1 MKKAAED
8 AAAAA
13 AVNEAI
19 VGDVAFAAAQ
29 AATMGPSAKEMVL
42 VEGRLVC
49 WSHRKKKGKVWKC
62 FDLSKEEPCCLLPS
76 STGVGVCGV
85 KPSFKGGTSNGWDHL
100 YRHHRA
106 TWLQLKKELGLLTGV
121 GAVEL
126 AHIDEV
132 LRKRSEDA
140 KTSATL
146 QACST
151 RRCQGKLGALP
162 TINGA
167 LRATFF

>member
-1 MKKAAED
+1 MAKQERIKLREQRKAEEAVKKAAED

-62 FDLSKEEPCCLLPS
+62 FELSKEELAVRDKRNEEELNSLKGMMAAYDPD
-76 STGVGVCGV
+76 VARDNAR
-85 KPSFKGGTSNGWDHL
+85 KPS
-100 YRHHRA
+100 
-106 TWLQLKKELGLLTGV
+106 
-121 GAVEL
+121 
-126 AHIDEV
+126 
-132 LRKRSEDA
+132 RK
-140 KTSATL
+140 
-146 QACST
+146 
-151 RRCQGKLGALP
+151 
-162 TINGA
+162 
-167 LRATFF
+167 